1 MDMIKTKIHLPFIL
15 RRDDYNNEHDLHIML
30 IESRVLEGMSED
42 KGLFM
47 YMNNPNYLAV
57 Q

>member
-1 MDMIKTKIHLPFIL
+1 MIKTKIHLPFIL

-47 YMNNPNYLAV
+47 YMNNPNYLAA
-57 Q
+57 QL